1 MKILVTGGAGYIGS
15 VLVRDLL
22 NKGYF
27 VRVFDSLY
35 FGDESLNEL
44 KNNPNFA
51 QALIAL
57 GEIYTKKGLYD
68 KGLNIDKRLLKLK
81 PDSPIVH
88 YNLACSLSLLGDIS
102 ASFKAIKRAIDLGY
116 DDFPFMHNDPDLSNL
131 RSDERFLELIKKV
144 KNQQPCYRSLHHK

>member
-1 MKILVTGGAGYIGS
+1 MAQPKKNKS
-15 VLVRDLL
+15 EDLDFQIAFYE
-22 NKGYF
+22 GII
-27 VRVFDSLY
+27 
-35 FGDESLNEL
+35 
-44 KNNPNFA
+44 KNNPDFV

-57 GEIYTKKGLYD
+57 GEIYTKKGMYD

-88 YNLACSLSLLGDIS
+88 YNLACSLSLLGDVS

-144 KNQQPCYRSLHHK
+144 KSVQSQNAK